1 MDVSRCTTDV
11 FIIGGGPA
19 GLAVSIAARQ
29 KGFQVTVADG
39 IAPPIQK
46 PCGEG
51 ILPETLAALRGLGV
65 DIDPADGARL
75 RRICFVHEDLRA
87 WSDFPGELGVGLRR
101 TILHEQLVARAQEAG
116 VQLLWR
122 TPISGI
128 DGDSVLLTHGKIHA
142 HWIVGADG
150 QGSRVRHWSG
160 IETKTVKQRHAI
172 RRHYRVKP
180 WSSYVE
186 VHWGTRA
193 QVYVTPVGGEE
204 VCIVTLSVTPEYA
217 SFDHALCEFP
227 DLREKLSGAQLNSRE
242 RGAVTCMR
250 TLCNVQRRNVA
261 LVGDASGGVD
271 AITGDGIRLA
281 LRQASAL
288 VEAMAADD
296 LEQYEQEHHKLAK
309 GATRMGNLMLW
320 LDRNPRLRRRVI
332 RAWESKPELLSRML
346 AMHVG
351 HGAPENLFS
360 IGARLGWRLLT
371 S

>member
-1 MDVSRCTTDV
+1 VDVSRCTTDV

-29 KGFQVTVADG
+29 KGFQVIVADG

-51 ILPETLAALRGLGV
+51 MLPETLAALRGLGV
-65 DIDPADGARL
+65 EIDPADGARL
-75 RRICFVHEDLRA
+75 RGICFMQKDARV
-87 WSDFPGELGVGLRR
+87 WSDFPGDLGVGLRR
-101 TILHEQLVARAQEAG
+101 TVLHERLVARAQETG

-128 DGDSVLLTHGKIHA
+128 DGNSVRLTHGKVHA

-193 QVYVTPVGGEE
+193 QAYVTPVGGEE
-204 VCIVTLSVTPEYA
+204 VCIVTLSATPEDA
-217 SFDHALCEFP
+217 SFDKALCEFP
-227 DLREKLSGAQLNSRE
+227 DLRENLSGAQLNSPE

-250 TLCNVQRRNVA
+250 TLCNVQRRNLA

-288 VEAMAADD
+288 VDAMAAGD
-296 LEQYEQEHHKLAK
+296 LEQYEQEHHRLAK

-320 LDRNPRLRRRVI
+320 RDRNPRLRRRVI
-332 RAWESKPELLSRML
+332 RAWESKPDLLSRML
-346 AMHVG
+346 AMHMG
-351 HGAPENLFS
+351 HGTPEDLFS
-360 IGARLGWRLLT
+360 TGARLGWRLLT
-371 S
+371 T